1 MKQKSGKRK
10 ASRSSMRV
18 TVRLKDS
25 QYMLLT
31 ELAAIQGVQLSV
43 LVRALLVRQLDE
55 LLDDDGNWKQR

>member
-1 MKQKSGKRK
+1 
-10 ASRSSMRV
+10 MRV
-18 TVRLKDS
+18 TVRLKDR